1 MATINH
7 IFKNGTK
14 TQNINGYVIRD
25 KAIIDV
31 IRRMEE
37 ERWAKA
43 EEKEQ
48 ESQS

>member
-14 TQNINGYVIRD
+14 TQDINGY
-25 KAIIDV
+25 V